1 MRKIVIIAGPTGVGK
16 TEISLQAAE
25 RLQGEIISCDSMQI
39 YKGMD
44 IGSAKVTKEEMER
57 VPHHLIDVVS
67 PFDAFTVS
75 DYKDL
80 AEEAI
85 HDIHKRGKPAI
96 LVGGTGLYI
105 DAVIKNLSFTEGG
118 SDAALRKELEEEAR
132 ENGPLFL
139 HEKLKKVDF
148 AAATAIHPNNVKR
161 VVRALEVYHLTGR
174 PFSSFR
180 DERGLRKEYEIHYYY
195 LNKDR
200 QKLYEGIDER
210 VEVMMR
216 KGLLEEVT
224 RLQKS
229 GLTSSHVSMQ
239 GIGYKEILSYL
250 DGVLSLEGAVDL
262 VKMRSRN
269 YAKRQLTW
277 FRNEKYA
284 EELSKDQYSDEEII
298 EILEKSGRE

>member
-16 TEISLQAAE
+16 TEISLQVAE

-44 IGSAKVTKEEMER
+44 IGSAKVTKKEMER

>member
-16 TEISLQAAE
+16 TEISLQVAE

-44 IGSAKVTKEEMER
+44 IGSAKVTKKEMER

-298 EILEKSGRE
+298 EILEKSGIE

>member
-16 TEISLQAAE
+16 TEISLQVAE

-44 IGSAKVTKEEMER
+44 IGSAKVTKKEMER

-200 QKLYEGIDER
+200 QQLYEGIDER

>member
-16 TEISLQAAE
+16 TEISLQVAE

-118 SDAALRKELEEEAR
+118 SDAVLRKELEEEAR

-161 VVRALEVYHLTGR
+161 VVRAFEVYHLTGR

>member
-1 MRKIVIIAGPTGVGK
+1 MRKIVILAGPTGVGK
-16 TEISLQAAE
+16 TEISLQVAE

-44 IGSAKVTKEEMER
+44 IGSAKVTKKEMER

>member
-16 TEISLQAAE
+16 TEISLQVAE

-132 ENGPLFL
+132 KNGPLFL

-148 AAATAIHPNNVKR
+148 AAATAIHHNNVKR

>member
-1 MRKIVIIAGPTGVGK
+1 MRKIVIISGPTGVGK
-16 TEISLQAAE
+16 TEISLQVAE
-25 RLQGEIISCDSMQI
+25 TLQGEIVSCDSMQI

-44 IGSAKVTKEEMER
+44 IGSAKATREEMER

-80 AEEAI
+80 AEAVI

-118 SDAALRKELEEEAR
+118 SDAVLRKELEEEAK
-132 ENGPLFL
+132 EHGPLFL
-139 HEKLKKVDF
+139 HEKLKKVDLE
-148 AAATAIHPNNVKR
+148 AATAIHPNNVKR
-161 VVRALEVYHLTGR
+161 VVRALEVYHLTGK

-180 DERGLRKEYEIHYYY
+180 DERGLRKEYEIHYFY

-200 QKLYEGIDER
+200 KKLYEDIDER
-210 VEVMMR
+210 VEVMMKR
-216 KGLLEEVT
+216 GLLEEVEH
-224 RLQKS
+224 LQKS
-229 GLTSSHVSMQ
+229 GLNSSYISMQ

-284 EELSKDQYSDEEII
+284 EELSKEQYSDEEII
-298 EILEKSGRE
+298 QILEKSIRE

>member
-1 MRKIVIIAGPTGVGK
+1 MRKIVIISGPTGVGK
-16 TEISLQAAE
+16 TEISLQVAE
-25 RLQGEIISCDSMQI
+25 RLQGEIVSCDSMQI

-44 IGSAKVTKEEMER
+44 IGSAKATKEEMER

-85 HDIHKRGKPAI
+85 QDIHKRGKPAI

-118 SDAALRKELEEEAR
+118 SDAALRKELEEEAK

-139 HEKLKKVDF
+139 HEKLKKVDLE
-148 AAATAIHPNNVKR
+148 AATAIHPNNVKR
-161 VVRALEVYHLTGR
+161 VVRALEVYHLTGK
-174 PFSSFR
+174 PFSSFK
-180 DERGLRKEYEIHYYY
+180 DERGLRKEYEIHYFY

-200 QKLYEGIDER
+200 QKLYEAIDER

-216 KGLLEEVT
+216 KGLLEEVEG
-224 RLQKS
+224 LQKS

-250 DGVLSLEGAVDL
+250 DGILSLEGSVDL

-284 EELSKDQYSDEEII
+284 EELSKDQYSDEEIK
-298 EILEKSGRE
+298 EILENSIRE

>member
-1 MRKIVIIAGPTGVGK
+1 MRKILIISGPTGVGK
-16 TEISLQAAE
+16 TEISLQVAE
-25 RLQGEIISCDSMQI
+25 RLQGEIVSCDSMQI

-44 IGSAKVTKEEMER
+44 IGSAKATKEEMER

-118 SDAALRKELEEEAR
+118 SDAALRKELEEEAK
-132 ENGPLFL
+132 EHGPLFL
-139 HEKLKKVDF
+139 HEKLKIVDLE
-148 AAATAIHPNNVKR
+148 AATAIHPNNVKR
-161 VVRALEVYHLTGR
+161 VVRALEVYHLTGKS
-174 PFSSFR
+174 FSSFK
-180 DERGLRKEYEIHYYY
+180 DERGLRKEYEIHYFY

-200 QKLYEGIDER
+200 KKLYEAIDER

-216 KGLLEEVT
+216 KGLLEEVEG
-224 RLQKS
+224 LQKS

-250 DGVLSLEGAVDL
+250 DGILSLEGAVDL

-284 EELSKDQYSDEEII
+284 EELSKEQYTDEEII
-298 EILEKSGRE
+298 EILENSIRE

>member
-16 TEISLQAAE
+16 TEISLQVAE

-262 VKMRSRN
+262 VKIRSRN

>member
-1 MRKIVIIAGPTGVGK
+1 MRKIVIISGPTGVGK
-16 TEISLQAAE
+16 TEISLQVAE

-44 IGSAKVTKEEMER
+44 IGSAKATKEEMER

-118 SDAALRKELEEEAR
+118 SDAALRKELEEEAK

-139 HEKLKKVDF
+139 HEKLKKVDLE
-148 AAATAIHPNNVKR
+148 AATAIHPNNVKR
-161 VVRALEVYHLTGR
+161 VVRALEVYHLTGK
-174 PFSSFR
+174 PFSSFK
-180 DERGLRKEYEIHYYY
+180 DERGLRKEYEIHYFY

-200 QKLYEGIDER
+200 QKLYEAIDER

-216 KGLLEEVT
+216 KGLLEEVEG
-224 RLQKS
+224 LQKS

-250 DGVLSLEGAVDL
+250 DGILSLEGAVDL

-284 EELSKDQYSDEEII
+284 EELSKEQYTDEEII
-298 EILEKSGRE
+298 EILENSIRE

>member
-16 TEISLQAAE
+16 TEISLQVAE

-148 AAATAIHPNNVKR
+148 AAATAIHHNNVKR